1 MELLL
6 VGPPA
11 IQSALI
17 GVAAS
22 PTVKRFAYPLTY
34 HRQFDTMQSGL
45 AWRDGMQ
52 FDKLKRREFITL
64 LGGAAAWP
72 LAARAQQ
79 PAMPVIGVL
88 HGVSAA
94 QWTDRMAGFHRGLG
108 EAGLAE
114 GRNVSIDYR
123 WAEGQFDRLPAMA
136 ADLVSRKV
144 AVISA
149 GAPDVAV
156 RAAMAATM
164 AATKTIPIVFVTASD
179 PVGAGFVPSLGRP
192 GGNVTGITL
201 IGTELVAKRLELLH
215 ELLPDATRIAILVNP
230 NNPGLTRDNIQ
241 QSEAAVR
248 RLGLEMVV
256 IKAGT
261 ESEIESAVVAAVQ
274 QHANALSMGNDA
286 YLSSRSRQIA
296 FFALRHGLA
305 TMSDTRETVAAGLL
319 MSYGPN
325 LVDSFR
331 QAGLYVGRIIK
342 GEKSA
347 DLPVLQ
353 PTKFELV
360 INLTTAKAI
369 GLKIPESFLLRAD
382 EVME

>member
-1 MELLL
+1 M
-6 VGPPA
+6 
-11 IQSALI
+11 
-17 GVAAS
+17 
-22 PTVKRFAYPLTY
+22 
-34 HRQFDTMQSGL
+34 
-45 AWRDGMQ
+45 
-52 FDKLKRREFITL
+52 KRREFITL
-64 LGGAAAWP
+64 IGGAAAAWP

-79 PAMPVIGVL
+79 PAMPVIGEL

-114 GRNVSIDYR
+114 GRNVAIDYR

-156 RAAMAATM
+156 RAAMAAT
-164 AATKTIPIVFVTASD
+164 KTIPIVFVTASD

-192 GGNVTGITL
+192 EENVTGVTL

-286 YLSSRSRQIA
+286 YLSSRSRKIA